1 MKQHKMTLDELA
13 SKIELEAKSGD
24 ARLLATA
31 KLVRELKLRIE
42 GGEAGEGVKWTVWG
56 EQRFGRKKTWLY
68 DLNAIACAK
77 DPKAAVKAY
86 HLRNSEKQKRRNDRL
101 IERNPERAAVV
112 KLVRK
117 IDVEHVRKVRK
128 YICDL
133 TGE

>member
-1 MKQHKMTLDELA
+1 MEKYKMTLDELA

-24 ARLLATA
+24 ARLLTTA

-42 GGEAGEGVKWTVWG
+42 AGEAGECVKWTVWG
-56 EQRFGRKKTWLY
+56 EQRFGRRKTWLY
-68 DLNAIACAK
+68 DLNAIASAK
-77 DPKAAVKAY
+77 NPKSAIRAFHRK
-86 HLRNSEKQKRRNDRL
+86 NSERQKRRNDQL